1 MALAVPLLCHE
12 GMRVLITGATGPL
25 GREVARLAMRAGHS
39 VVGLSHRVRSPK
51 FRDAGWVLAD
61 LATGEGLRVAVGD
74 ADAIV
79 HAATDRAHHDQVD
92 VEGTARLVRA
102 AREGRVRHFVYV
114 SMAGVDDIPLPYYK
128 SKRAAEQIVMGGGLP
143 YSILRATQFH
153 HTIERQLRAL
163 SIMPF
168 VLPLPKAF
176 VVQSVDVG
184 EVAERLVRC
193 LDERPRGRL
202 ADLGGPHVL
211 PLGDAASV
219 WMRMNRV
226 RKRIVHVPVPGVAA
240 SAFRAQ
246 MNTVPFGVRGKVS
259 WREWLIRR
267 DTMRPLDTAEWREEP
282 RRLEVRKVS

>member
-1 MALAVPLLCHE
+1 M
-12 GMRVLITGATGPL
+12 M
-25 GREVARLAMRAGHS
+25 AGHS

-51 FRDAGWVLAD
+51 FRDAGWVLGD
-61 LATGEGLRVAVGD
+61 LETGEGVRVAVGD
-74 ADAIV
+74 ADAII
-79 HAATDRAHHDQVD
+79 HAATDPARHAQVD

-102 AREGRVRHFVYV
+102 AREGRVRHFVHV
-114 SMAGVDDIPLPYYK
+114 SMVGVDDIPLAYYK

-143 YSILRATQFH
+143 YSILRATRFH
-153 HTIERQLRAL
+153 HTVERQLRAL
-163 SIMPF
+163 SSVPF
-168 VLPLPKAF
+168 VLPLPRAF

-202 ADLGGPHVL
+202 ADFGGPHVL
-211 PLGDAASV
+211 PMADAASV

-246 MNTVPFGVRGKVS
+246 KNTAPFGAHGNVS
-259 WREWLIRR
+259 WREWLLGR
-267 DTMRPLDTAEWREEP
+267 DAMSPLDAIEWREEP
-282 RRLEVRKVS
+282 QRFEIRKVS